1 MCPVCALVNPVG
13 MALAVTNACLTR
25 APVIWDL
32 ADKTVK
38 QVNIK
43 INVNQSFKRHFDDL
57 NNTCQHLMLVIYKIC
72 NLFSDLNEC
81 ESSPCI
87 NGTCLDAINN
97 FVCLCDSGYTGIQ
110 CDQGKKNPYRHLLS
124 VKTTNNHCILICNS
138 LTTSVI
144 RS

>member
-1 MCPVCALVNPVG
+1 MCPVCALVNPVV

-38 QVNIK
+38 QVIIK

-57 NNTCQHLMLVIYKIC
+57 NNTCQHLILVIYKIY

-81 ESSPCI
+81 ESSSCI

-97 FVCLCDSGYTGIQ
+97 LCVCVNRVTPVYCVI
-110 CDQGKKNPYRHLLS
+110 KVKNPYRHLLS
-124 VKTTNNHCILICNS
+124 VKTTNNHRILICNTP
-138 LTTSVI
+138 TTAVI